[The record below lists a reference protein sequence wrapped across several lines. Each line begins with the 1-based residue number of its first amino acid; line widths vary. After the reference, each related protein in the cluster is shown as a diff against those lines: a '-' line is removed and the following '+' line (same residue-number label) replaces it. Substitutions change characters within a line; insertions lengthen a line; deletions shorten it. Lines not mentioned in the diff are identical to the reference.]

1 MYVDPNSDPLP
12 PLTVER
18 GVAEQVPLVYAGEFR
33 YLDTQGRDLGRVEK
47 VMELP
52 ETVQAPVEQGRQA
65 GVVKYILDGVE
76 LGVVPIMYGD
86 SVAQAVYRDYLYKI
100 FREFLL

>member
-33 YLDTQGRDLGRVEK
+33 YLDIQGNDLTAVEK
-47 VMELP
+47 VLELP
-52 ETVQAPVEQGRQA
+52 ETVQAPVQEGTEAGRA
-65 GVVKYILDGVE
+65 RYLLNGIEIGSMPVLFAEDVE
-76 LGVVPIMYGD
+76 KAVYGD
-86 SVAQAVYRDYLYKI
+86 YLKRV
-100 FREFLL
+100 FGLFLL

>member
-1 MYVDPNSDPLP
+1 
-12 PLTVER
+12 
-18 GVAEQVPLVYAGEFR
+18 
-33 YLDTQGRDLGRVEK
+33 
-47 VMELP
+47 MELP